1 MSRHDDACDAQSQPV
16 SAGLGFPGLIAA
28 VEAVEHLGQIFGRN
42 ACAGVGHA
50 QVAAA
55 AVAPYPQ
62 RDAAARGRVLD
73 GIVHQYAHE
82 LLDHALVG
90 TDAGILRGIQF
101 KAMRRRKE
109 PCLPVDLA
117 HHLQG
122 VKYLHFQHERLFVV
136 PGQKQQAFHQLL
148 HAGGLLRDGADA
160 LVQHGLVGLAPA
172 FQHAP
177 HSPG

>member
-55 AVAPYPQ
+55 AVAPYPSVMLPP
-62 RDAAARGRVLD
+62 RGRVLD

-122 VKYLHFQHERLFVV
+122 VKYLISSMSVFLSCR
-136 PGQKQQAFHQLL
+136 GQKQQAFHQLL
-148 HAGGLLRDGADA
+148 HAGGLLRNGADA

-177 HSPG
+177 